1 MRLFFALSVW
11 AFAFLGFSQDKA
23 LDQLINQWHQDAA
36 SAAFSAYFSA
46 TSQDF
51 IFLGT
56 APEERWN
63 KADFHAFCK
72 PYFDKGAAWDFKPS
86 NRKWSYSEDGNTA
99 WFDEDLETWM
109 ENCRG
114 TGICIKEGGHWK
126 IAYYNLHVLIE
137 NEKIQEFITLRKKQ

>member
-1 MRLFFALSVW
+1 MRLILALSVW
-11 AFAFLGFSQDKA
+11 VSTFFYFSQDRA

-36 SAAFSAYFSA
+36 SAAFSDYFSA
-46 TSQDF
+46 TSQGF
-51 IFLGT
+51 VFLGT

-63 KADFHAFCK
+63 KLDFKEFCK
-72 PYFDKGAAWDFKPS
+72 PYFDKGVAWNFKPS
-86 NRKWSYSEDGNTA
+86 NRKWIYSEDGNTA

-109 ENCRG
+109 EGCRG
-114 TGICIKEGGHWK
+114 TGICIKEGARWK